1 MKNFEDIQL
10 NSTYQLIVGDIGNF
24 SLSPSQ
30 IDWSFSNI
38 NIPSNSIIVGNK
50 SIFCGYNISISETG
64 EINSYADSTLNSSQI
79 EGNFGNISIKDNSL
93 PISTIQELETEKILS
108 TLGELTIGDNLEL
121 VDGKLSPTNGSI
133 TINTG
138 LQTVLNPASISTN
151 GIFFV
156 DDLGFPNITLADLN
170 LELIYIINKRE
181 TNISLG
187 DILIYG
193 GEICLIS
200 LSKKVRTNYVGDYIF
215 DTLPIAGNTN
225 TKYDDGDII
234 IQKVEKIGTENNP
247 IIYLYSKNNGLI
259 LDIFGLNNTPLVLDT
274 NYTYTYNSIEERYE
288 VSLIGGSSSIYLGTY
303 EPGGINLTGN
313 NSNTSNG
320 TYKIFVR
327 EFNQSSKEVHRFL
340 INTTKSIIAGDFL
353 ISLYNPELIKS
364 GNLLDSIIAGN
375 GVTIQSAT
383 INGSA
388 YTLGSTLTTPT
399 YTFVLNSNGTYT
411 LTLLKKSVG
420 VLPNIEIIAIDE
432 NFVTDA
438 GQRLFS
444 MERDIPIS
452 LSEIKLDNSTTTNLN
467 IFDYFPF
474 YGSNFLITN
483 GILTSSDI
491 PNFGTVSL
499 NSIGNLTGI
508 PTAFSTE
515 STTLNFTIDSGEI
528 FSLPLKL
535 NFAGVNAATK
545 FKIKINGFY
554 SEIKYKDNIDSEYKT
569 LSGTNGVLSITR
581 LPNESLG
588 NEISEN
594 GTWYDGNYYA
604 GIDGLFLTI
613 EDELVDPPD
622 NITQRSYTGID
633 TQNGYNTYVL
643 EFDTPVGLEELLVSP
658 AINDDQFLPLPTA
671 LTLHKSL
678 DEGQTWLK
686 IDDYTIGSE
695 NIPSEWYPYAVTNK
709 LEALHQTGGFF
720 RILI

>member
-1 MKNFEDIQL
+1 MKNFEDIQS

-24 SLSPSQ
+24 SLSPLQ
-30 IDWSFSNI
+30 IDWSISNI
-38 NIPSNSIIVGNK
+38 NIPSNSIIAGDK
-50 SIFCGYNISISETG
+50 SIFCGSNISISDSG
-64 EINSYADSTLNSSQI
+64 EINSYVDSTLNSSQI

-93 PISTIQELETEKILS
+93 NISAIQEVETERIFS
-108 TLGELTIGDNLEL
+108 TSGELIIGDNLEL
-121 VDGKLSPTNGSI
+121 IDGKLSQIGGSI
-133 TINTG
+133 SVNTSLSTIK
-138 LQTVLNPASISTN
+138 NPANISAN
-151 GIFFV
+151 GIYFV
-156 DDLGFPNITLADLN
+156 DDAGFPNITLANPN
-170 LELIYIINKRE
+170 LELIYVINKRE
-181 TNISLG
+181 SNISLG
-187 DILIYG
+187 DIIIYG

-200 LSKKVRTNYVGDYIF
+200 LSKKVRTNYAGNYIF
-215 DTLPIAGNTN
+215 DTLPISGNTN
-225 TKYDDGDII
+225 TKYNGGDVII
-234 IQKVEKIGTENNP
+234 NKVDKIGTENNP
-247 IIYLYSKNNGLI
+247 IIYMNSKNNGLI
-259 LDIFGLNNTPLVLDT
+259 IEIFGPNNTSLTLNT
-274 NYTYTYNSIEERYE
+274 NYTYTYNPVEERYE
-288 VSLIGGSSSIYLGTY
+288 ISLIGGSSSIYLGTY

-313 NSNTSNG
+313 DANTSNG
-320 TYKIFVR
+320 IYKIFVR
-327 EFNQSSKEVHRFL
+327 EFNQSSKEVHRFS
-340 INTTKSIIAGDFL
+340 INTSKSIIVGDSV

-399 YTFVLNSNGTYT
+399 YTFVLNSDGTYT
-411 LTLLKKSVG
+411 LTLFKKSVG

-432 NFVTDA
+432 NFVTDE

-444 MERDIPIS
+444 MQRDIPIS
-452 LSEIKLDNSTTTNLN
+452 LSGIKLDNSITTNLN

-474 YGSNFLITN
+474 YGSNFIITN
-483 GILTSSDI
+483 GILTSSNI

-499 NSIGNLTGI
+499 NSAGNLIVI

-535 NFAGVNAATK
+535 NFAGVNSASK
-545 FKIKINGFY
+545 FKLKINGYY
-554 SEIKYKDNIDSEYKT
+554 SEIKFKDNIDSEYKT

-622 NITQRSYTGID
+622 NITQRSYTGTD

-658 AINDDQFLPLPTA
+658 AINDDQFLPLPSS
-671 LTLHKSL
+671 LTLWKSL
-678 DEGQTWLK
+678 DSVTFLK
-686 IDDYTIGSE
+686 INDYTIGSE

-709 LEALHQTGGFF
+709 LEALRQTGGFF

>member
-1 MKNFEDIQL
+1 MKNFEDIQS

-24 SLSPSQ
+24 SLSPLQ
-30 IDWSFSNI
+30 IDWSISNI
-38 NIPSNSIIVGNK
+38 NIPSNSIIAGDK
-50 SIFCGYNISISETG
+50 SIFCGSNISISDSG
-64 EINSYADSTLNSSQI
+64 EINSYVDSTLNSSQI

-93 PISTIQELETEKILS
+93 NISAIQEVETERIFS
-108 TLGELTIGDNLEL
+108 TSGELIIGDNLEL
-121 VDGKLSPTNGSI
+121 IDGKLSQIGGSI
-133 TINTG
+133 SVNTG
-138 LQTVLNPASISTN
+138 LSTIKNPANISAN
-151 GIFFV
+151 GIYFV
-156 DDLGFPNITLADLN
+156 DDAGFPNITLANPN
-170 LELIYIINKRE
+170 LELIYVINKRE
-181 TNISLG
+181 SNISLG
-187 DILIYG
+187 DIIIYG

-200 LSKKVRTNYVGDYIF
+200 LSKKVRTNYAGNYIF
-215 DTLPIAGNTN
+215 DTLPISGNTN
-225 TKYDDGDII
+225 TKYNGGDVII
-234 IQKVEKIGTENNP
+234 NKVDKIGTENNP
-247 IIYLYSKNNGLI
+247 IIYMNSKNNGLI
-259 LDIFGLNNTPLVLDT
+259 IEIFGPNNTSLTLNT
-274 NYTYTYNSIEERYE
+274 NYTYTYNPVEERYE
-288 VSLIGGSSSIYLGTY
+288 ISLIGGSSSIYLGTY

-313 NSNTSNG
+313 DANTSNG
-320 TYKIFVR
+320 IYKIFVR
-327 EFNQSSKEVHRFL
+327 EFNQSSKEVHRFS
-340 INTTKSIIAGDFL
+340 INTSKSIIVGDSV

-399 YTFVLNSNGTYT
+399 YTFVLNSDGTYT
-411 LTLLKKSVG
+411 LTLFKKSVG

-432 NFVTDA
+432 NFVTDE

-444 MERDIPIS
+444 MQRDIPIS
-452 LSEIKLDNSTTTNLN
+452 LSGIKLDNSITTNLN

-474 YGSNFLITN
+474 YGSNFIITN
-483 GILTSSDI
+483 GILTSSNI

-499 NSIGNLTGI
+499 NSAGNLIVI

-535 NFAGVNAATK
+535 NFAGVNSASK
-545 FKIKINGFY
+545 FKLKINGYY
-554 SEIKYKDNIDSEYKT
+554 SEIKFKDNIDSEYKT

-622 NITQRSYTGID
+622 NITQRSYTGTD

-658 AINDDQFLPLPTA
+658 AINDDQFLPLPSS
-671 LTLHKSL
+671 LTLWKSL
-678 DEGQTWLK
+678 DSVTFLK
-686 IDDYTIGSE
+686 INDYTIGSE

-709 LEALHQTGGFF
+709 LEALRQTGGFF